1 MFTREEYTSPRC
13 AAILNAA
20 LALLATPSPTGQSQM
35 AEEMRSFQQNEN
47 YAASASRADVA
58 CRDLRRTALELHLPA
73 LPEVLCEDLHT
84 AVQLAAE
91 RSTASMSALRRAVA
105 RFTISLRDD
114 GATPEA
120 VLIALKSV
128 INSRTFPVSHDQALP
143 YSGDDLRQRIST
155 WSIQEFFGAV
165 DD

>member
-1 MFTREEYTSPRC
+1 
-13 AAILNAA
+13 
-20 LALLATPSPTGQSQM
+20 M
-35 AEEMRSFQQNEN
+35 AEEMTSFQQSEN
-47 YAASASRADVA
+47 YASSVSRADVA
-58 CRDLRRTALELHLPA
+58 CAELRHSALTLHSPV
-73 LPEVLCEDLHT
+73 LPESLCEDLHT

-105 RFTISLRDD
+105 RFTVSLRND

-128 INSRTFPVSHDQALP
+128 INSRTFPVAHDYAVP
-143 YSGDDLRQRIST
+143 YTGDDLRQKIST
-155 WSIQEFFGAV
+155 WSIQEFFGVV